1 MLSASLNKTFPSYL
15 LYEDVEELSL
25 LDGGEGMQ
33 VVFGE
38 LRQFRLAGLNPLVTQ
53 RNAGITQG
61 GVVPAQT
68 IKIIFLLP
76 VDVYYVALRYSV
88 CS

>member
-38 LRQFRLAGLNPLVTQ
+38 LRQFRLTGFDPLVTQ

-61 GVVPAQT
+61 GVVPAHT